1 MRLGARVSAGNGLAT
16 ARCGVPGF
24 LGFGAAAVQYWRN
37 ALPLPAG
44 AFGPLLER
52 GIVSSLGWEMVKA
65 ATYPQTCAFGVGVL
79 IGYVV
84 GVHGMWIV
92 GIERLAL
99 PRRFPTSAKS
109 VDKPQFS
116 YYKFSPIF
124 FTFRSRRPEP
134 S

>member
-1 MRLGARVSAGNGLAT
+1 MASLPRGVACRASLAS
-16 ARCGVPGF
+16 VP
-24 LGFGAAAVQYWRN
+24 
-37 ALPLPAG
+37 PLYSIGETRFRFPPG

-99 PRRFPTSAKS
+99 PRRFSTSAKS
-109 VDKPQFS
+109 VDKPLFS
-116 YYKFSPIF
+116 YYKFPPIF
-124 FTFRSRRPEP
+124 FTFRSRRSEP